1 MGADRGLSPIDVPE
15 RLTWAVR
22 ILDPAP
28 DDRVLEIGCGRGVAV
43 ALVRDRLVTG
53 TVTGIDRSAKAVEA
67 ARRRNS
73 DALAT
78 GRAAFH
84 TVPLEDADFAT
95 GSFDRILAVDVNLF
109 WTRPADRE
117 LAALRRWLA
126 PGGLLCL
133 CWAPPDGRRAGEI
146 AAKVGPAVAGH
157 GFATEVRRAATA
169 RGAALVGVL
178 GRAVVPGRLSGEG
191 RPGRS

>member
-1 MGADRGLSPIDVPE
+1 MDTGRGLSTIDAPE
-15 RLTWAVR
+15 RLTWAVQ
-22 ILDPAP
+22 LLAPAH
-28 DDRVLEIGCGRGVAV
+28 DDRVLEIGCGPGVAV
-43 ALVRDRLVTG
+43 ALIHDRLVTG

-73 DALAT
+73 GALAT

-84 TVPLEDADFAT
+84 ALSLEDTDFAAR
-95 GSFDRILAVDVNLF
+95 SFDRILAVNVNLF
-109 WTRPADRE
+109 WTRAVDRE
-117 LAALRRWLA
+117 LTAVRHWLT

-133 CWAPPDGRRAGEI
+133 CWEPPDGKRAGEI
-146 AAKVGPAVAGH
+146 AAKVEPAVAGH

-169 RGAALVGVL
+169 RGAGLVGVL
-178 GRAVVPGRLSGEG
+178 GTAVVPGRLSGEG

>member
-1 MGADRGLSPIDVPE
+1 MDTGRGLSIIDVPE
-15 RLTWAVR
+15 RLTWAVQV
-22 ILDPAP
+22 LDPAP
-28 DDRVLEIGCGRGVAV
+28 GDRVLEIGCGRGVAV
-43 ALVRDRLVTG
+43 ALIRDRLVTG
-53 TVTGIDRSAKAVEA
+53 TVTGIDRSAKAIDA
-67 ARRRNS
+67 ASRRNS

-84 TVPLEDADFAT
+84 TRALEDADFAT

-109 WTRPADRE
+109 RTRQADRE

-133 CWAPPDGRRAGEI
+133 CWEPPDGKRAGEI
-146 AAKVGPAVAGH
+146 AAKVEPAVAGH

-169 RGAALVGVL
+169 RGAGLVGVL
-178 GRAVVPGRLSGEG
+178 GVAVVPGRLSGEG

>member
-1 MGADRGLSPIDVPE
+1 MDTGRGLSVIDVPE
-15 RLTWAVR
+15 RLTWAVQV
-22 ILDPAP
+22 LDPAP
-28 DDRVLEIGCGRGVAV
+28 GDRVLEIGCGRGVAV
-43 ALVRDRLVTG
+43 ALIRDRLVTG

-84 TVPLEDADFAT
+84 TLALEDADFAIS
-95 GSFDRILAVDVNLF
+95 SFDKILAVNVNLF

-133 CWAPPDGRRAGEI
+133 CWEPPDGKRTGEI
-146 AAKVGPAVAGH
+146 AAKVEPAVAGH

-169 RGAALVGVL
+169 RGAGLVGVL
-178 GRAVVPGRLSGEG
+178 GVAVVPGRLSGEG
-191 RPGRS
+191 RPGQS

>member
-1 MGADRGLSPIDVPE
+1 MGADRGLSAIDVPE

-22 ILDPAP
+22 ILDPEPA
-28 DDRVLEIGCGRGVAV
+28 DRVLEIGCGRGVAV

-78 GRAAFH
+78 GRAVFH
-84 TVPLEDADFAT
+84 TVSLEDADFAT
-95 GSFDRILAVDVNLF
+95 GSFDRILAVNVNLF

-117 LAALRRWLA
+117 LAALGRWLV

-133 CWAPPDGRRAGEI
+133 CWEPPDGKRAGEI
-146 AAKVGPAVAGH
+146 AAKVEPAVAGH
-157 GFATEVRRAATA
+157 GFTTEVRRAATA
-169 RGAALVGVL
+169 RGGALVGVL
-178 GRAVVPGRLSGEG
+178 GRAVVPGRLPGEE